1 LDILELFSILDR
13 LREEGKLLH
22 WFLNSVN
29 DTLSPVKST
38 RNGRQVAGDR
48 GTLIL
53 SVNKSFTFHEDCC
66 NCLQILLIEFEELN
80 VLLLK
85 FILDDGSVEKSFEGI
100 KKLEFSNDGVAIIE
114 TLGEDGS
121 ESSLKFLNALSE
133 LVEVIIESS
142 LFDVHDVVFNLHE
155 VLNGSSELFVDL
167 NDSSRKGLT
176 LGVTNLNLFELLELH
191 DGVGQVHNVLAS
203 LLE

>member
-1 LDILELFSILDR
+1 
-13 LREEGKLLH
+13 LL
-22 WFLNSVN
+22 V
-29 DTLSPVKST
+29 
-38 RNGRQVAGDR
+38 
-48 GTLIL
+48 
-53 SVNKSFTFHEDCC
+53 
-66 NCLQILLIEFEELN
+66 EFEELN

-85 FILDDGSVEKSFEGI
+85 FILNDGSVEKSLEGI

-167 NDSSRKGLT
+167 DDGSRKGLT
-176 LGVTNLNLFELLELH
+176 LGVTNLNLLELLELH